1 MLAKA
6 RRLSASELL
15 ALSDRQFV
23 EECYRQILLR
33 EPDTD
38 GVIHYLTRLGLG
50 DDRLGIA
57 SAIASSDEART
68 KARSQRSLALDILRL
83 HAERLMLDAWT
94 PARRRSATSKIHRYM
109 AILAGRS
116 EPLGGTPTSSDPF
129 AAYLKNVIEGSNS

>member
-15 ALSDRQFV
+15 ALNDRQFV

-57 SAIASSDEART
+57 SAIASSNEART

-94 PARRRSATSKIHRYM
+94 PARRRSATRKIHRYM

-116 EPLGGTPTSSDPF
+116 EPLCGTPTSSDPF